1 MELGDMIRYSFTKER
16 GYVVKK
22 RKYSYDMCLASGKVK
37 KIIIGDIRYFKIR
50 F

>member
-1 MELGDMIRYSFTKER
+1 MKLGDMIKHSFTREK

-22 RKYSYDMCLASGKVK
+22 RKYSYDICLASGKVK
-37 KIIIGDIRYFKIR
+37 KIIIGDIRYSKVR